1 MRNLVHLRPYQLT
14 AIQYFDKHTLHAQK
28 LNPHYQVPNYILKF
42 LKEIYKLNVQKKKQK
57 QNVAIKHSQLGEL
70 ANEAIYT
77 SKIKLAMR
85 LLK

>member
-42 LKEIYKLNVQKKKQK
+42 LKEIYKLNVQKKKTK
-57 QNVAIKHSQLGEL
+57 TKCSYKTFSTWG
-70 ANEAIYT
+70 T
-77 SKIKLAMR
+77 SK
-85 LLK
+85 